1 MIVLA
6 LDTAGI
12 DCSVALYDLTA
23 DNVISIQTDMI
34 GKGHAEKLMA
44 QIEAA
49 LAEAG
54 ITLKDVGRIAVTIG
68 PGSFTGIRVG
78 VATARG
84 LALSLDIEAVGITTL
99 EAMAAH
105 QLESAA
111 GHPVIAAMDAKR
123 GEIYAQPFA
132 ADGSPLQEAQALPP
146 EVVTELATRHSA
158 TIFGTGAA
166 AIAAAKAG
174 EISEPG
180 IKTVPDRFDIATIAK
195 LGAAKPFGS
204 AKPKPLYLRGPD
216 AKPQIGFA
224 LARS

>member
-12 DCSVALYDLTA
+12 DCSVALYDLSA
-23 DNVISIQTDMI
+23 DKILSVQTDMI

-44 QIEAA
+44 QIEVA

-54 ITLKDVGRIAVTIG
+54 ITLQHVNRIAVTIG

-78 VATARG
+78 VAAARG
-84 LALSLDIEAVGITTL
+84 LALSLGIEAVGITTL
-99 EAMAAH
+99 ETMAAH
-105 QLESAA
+105 QLASAG
-111 GHPVIAAMDAKR
+111 GHPVIATMDAKR
-123 GEIYAQPFA
+123 GEIYAQPFG
-132 ADGSPLQEAQALPP
+132 ADGSPLEEAQALPP
-146 EVVTELATRHSA
+146 EAVTALAMHHSA

-166 AIAAAKAG
+166 AIAAAEAG
-174 EISEPG
+174 ETSEPG
-180 IKTVPDRFDIATIAK
+180 SKTVPDRFDIATVAK
-195 LGAAKPFGS
+195 LAATKPFGR

-216 AKPQIGFA
+216 AKPQVGFA